1 MKRRVLLKYAAAFAL
16 LPIPLR
22 SLAQAARVPVVG
34 ILAPHVPGVP
44 LTDAFVAKLAEL
56 GHVDGRTIRLERRMI
71 DGGREAFAA
80 AAAELVKLRVDVLFA
95 ASTASTDPA
104 TKATKTIPVV
114 FETFSDPVA
123 NGLVKSL
130 SHPGGNV
137 TGVAGVEAQ
146 LAPKRL
152 ALIKEAVP
160 RAVRV
165 AVLRNPQNLNS
176 ASVGAEL
183 DRAAKRLSLKLVY
196 VNVQRAGELEAA
208 FIAMVRKHR
217 ADVLLLLTDPLFST
231 ERGQI
236 IELAAKVHIPAIY
249 PFSGMAAGGGLMVY
263 GPDQLAMYRDAAVYV
278 DKILKGAKPGSLPVA
293 QPTQF
298 NLAINAGTAAALGLT
313 LPQAL
318 LVRAE
323 TVIP

>member
-1 MKRRVLLKYAAAFAL
+1 MKRRDLFKYAGAFAL

-22 SLAQAARVPVVG
+22 SLAQAARLPVVG

-44 LTDAFVAKLAEL
+44 LTEAFVARLAEL

-71 DGGREAFAA
+71 DGGREAFVA

-95 ASTASTDPA
+95 ASTASADA
-104 TKATKTIPVV
+104 AIKATKTIPVV

-165 AVLRNPQNLNS
+165 AVLRNPQNVNS
-176 ASVGAEL
+176 TSVGAEL
-183 DRAAKRLSLKLVY
+183 ERAAKRLSLKLVY
-196 VNVQRAGELEAA
+196 VNVQKAGELEGA

-217 ADVLLLLTDPLFST
+217 GDVLLLLTDPLFSS

-249 PFSGMAAGGGLMVY
+249 PFSGMAQGGGLMVY
-263 GPDQLAMYRDAAVYV
+263 GPDQFAMYRDAALYV

-298 NLAINAGTAAALGLT
+298 NLAINARTAEALGLT

-323 TVIP
+323 TVIQ